1 MAGTGFYRN
10 NSMVVF
16 FCVFSVTVFVDVY
29 QVFFV
34 TLRAAAAHLWAKFR
48 RRYPCQWVELPEAS
62 STQ

>member
-29 QVFFV
+29 QVFFCYFACSGGAPLGQV
-34 TLRAAAAHLWAKFR
+34 SA
-48 RRYPCQWVELPEAS
+48 PISVS
-62 STQ
+62 MG